1 MKKAFLSLAA
11 AAFITVAI
19 IGCKGGTGSDP
30 KATAAA
36 FMDAM
41 KNKDWDGAEKLGTKD
56 TKTFLETLK
65 SMMSM
70 AESMGKKNDDMSFDK
85 DWKGKTVTYSDA
97 KIDGDNAT
105 VTMLADGK
113 EQMPISLKKE
123 DGSWKV
129 AFDKATLMKQ
139 ATDKMGD
146 IKNSGEMQSADST
159 LQNMD
164 IKGMQDSVT
173 KAMGNVNKA
182 MGDVNKTL
190 DSVKKA
196 EGIK

>member
-1 MKKAFLSLAA
+1 MKKTFLSLAA
-11 AAFITVAI
+11 AAFITVAM
-19 IGCKGGTGSDP
+19 IGCKSAGSDP
-30 KATAAA
+30 KATAIA

-56 TKTFLETLK
+56 TKSFLETLK

-105 VTMLADGK
+105 VSMMVDGK

-123 DGSWKV
+123 DGAWKV
-129 AFDKATLMKQ
+129 AFDKTTLMKQ

-146 IKNSGEMQSADST
+146 IKNNTNQNVDSA
-159 LQNMD
+159 LQNID
-164 IKGMQDSVT
+164 VKGMQDSIN

-182 MGDVNKTL
+182 MGDANKIL
-190 DSVKKA
+190 DSVKNA
-196 EGIK
+196 QGIK